1 MLISRKCKFL
11 FVHVYKNAGMS
22 ITKALSPFTVS
33 RYQRETVRL
42 LRQLNL
48 PFPIHWDPTPFD
60 THATAVEL
68 VSVMGRDEFASLFS
82 FGIVRNPWDWLV
94 SLYTYVLKTPHHH
107 LHPLF
112 QELGSFQN
120 YIGWQCDGGL
130 PLQKDFL
137 FSSDGEQLV
146 SFIGRYEKLE
156 RDFRH
161 VCTQVGVSAN
171 LPKLNVSRKSRSFKQ
186 YYDERLVE
194 MVREKYQPDID
205 LFDYRF

>member
-107 LHPLF
+107 LHALF